1 MLSRSLV
8 SGRQSMS
15 SPASW
20 RRTSAA
26 SSARNRIRPRS
37 TTWSGSFSTRRE
49 RNAAS
54 IGRKITPC
62 LVPSKRIS
70 LGAVLLLL
78 FTLQGIPSVAVTA
91 TFHSPRVRESS
102 GIAVSRAH
110 RGVLWTHNDSGD
122 DAYVYATDLAGTDRG
137 AVRIRGA
144 RAVDWE
150 DIALGPCPTQR
161 GACLYI
167 ADTGDN
173 ERTRKSVVI
182 YAVPEPDPPA
192 RGRGPGRSAAAA
204 TLRLR
209 YRGGPDDVE
218 AIYVSPRDSALYLV
232 TSAAI
237 RPDGR
242 LVAIRTYTEI
252 YTFVPGAGGLL
263 TPSGWP
269 VCNVSGLE
277 PQGEAIDFLDDS
289 TFVLTSEAA
298 PTRRGLIHAVRCPS
312 RLRK

>member
-1 MLSRSLV
+1 M
-8 SGRQSMS
+8 
-15 SPASW
+15 
-20 RRTSAA
+20 
-26 SSARNRIRPRS
+26 
-37 TTWSGSFSTRRE
+37 
-49 RNAAS
+49 
-54 IGRKITPC
+54 
-62 LVPSKRIS
+62 
-70 LGAVLLLL
+70 GAVLLLL
-78 FTLQGIPSVAVTA
+78 FTLQGIPSVALTA

-144 RAVDWE
+144 RAIDWE
-150 DIALGPCPTQR
+150 DIALGPCPTQE

-173 ERTRKSVVI
+173 DRTRKSVVI

-192 RGRGPGRSAAAA
+192 RGRGPGRSAAPA

-232 TSAAI
+232 TKGRSGVIRLYRVSRQVWGGDTVVTASPLQQLPVAPFAPVGRLVTGAAI

-312 RLRK
+312 RLRKE